1 MNDVGKSLPTVF
13 EVGDRLAVVQV
24 IERKPAAED
33 QIEARLDARRQQL
46 LDEKRDERTT
56 AWLDRRRDELLEAGK
71 LQVALENLGRP
82 APQPRR
88 R

>member
-1 MNDVGKSLPTVF
+1 
-13 EVGDRLAVVQV
+13 VQV

-33 QIEARLDARRQQL
+33 QIAARLDARRQQL

-56 AWLDRRRDELLEAGK
+56 AWLDRRRDELIESGK